1 MGFLLMK
8 NEFSTYVSKLCT
20 ATCIV
25 QENAKLQKEVKYRIT
40 YMKDYMVKIEA
51 GLADDAKLQAEMKE
65 RRRVEEEE
73 RMWREQEVIFD
84 VLPFQHFF
92 DSLGSKLQSFTTLL
106 VLHLGAKVVNR
117 ALCLMHISCHESF
130 MKFICKPFFRMQGG
144 LKRISGRRKRRRRR
158 RGSRETLPPPPA
170 RMTLRGRGGRRHQR
184 SEVQPLKA
192 QMRKMEKAEGR
203 EIQERAWRKMFSEW
217 LPR

>member
-73 RMWREQEVIFD
+73 RMWREQEVKYLMFC
-84 VLPFQHFF
+84 HFNTF
-92 DSLGSKLQSFTTLL
+92 LIPLDP
-106 VLHLGAKVVNR
+106 NYN
-117 ALCLMHISCHESF
+117 
-130 MKFICKPFFRMQGG
+130 P
-144 LKRISGRRKRRRRR
+144 
-158 RGSRETLPPPPA
+158 LPP
-170 RMTLRGRGGRRHQR
+170 
-184 SEVQPLKA
+184 
-192 QMRKMEKAEGR
+192 
-203 EIQERAWRKMFSEW
+203 F
-217 LPR
+217 